1 MSFLK
6 LTDLYVCFIGGN
18 NQITVKTYMDGKYDI
33 NTHLKN
39 LVIIIVFVKSQLL
52 ENSVIENISIFTLI
66 MIMIITLITLYIDNY
81 PSQNQVYLI

>member
-1 MSFLK
+1 
-6 LTDLYVCFIGGN
+6 
-18 NQITVKTYMDGKYDI
+18 MDGKYDI
-33 NTHLKN
+33 NTHLKK

-52 ENSVIENISIFTLI
+52 ENSVIENKSIFILI

>member
-1 MSFLK
+1 
-6 LTDLYVCFIGGN
+6 
-18 NQITVKTYMDGKYDI
+18 MDGKYDI

>member
-1 MSFLK
+1 
-6 LTDLYVCFIGGN
+6 
-18 NQITVKTYMDGKYDI
+18 MDDKYDI

-52 ENSVIENISIFTLI
+52 ENSVIENNSIFILI